1 MSSSTS
7 NTIINPK
14 DCSYQ
19 CGVRIYWNTLEYFYL
34 WLFIVHSFSAIPVD
48 IFLSAVG

>member
-1 MSSSTS
+1 MS
-7 NTIINPK
+7 NTTIIPK
-14 DCSYQ
+14 FCNYN
-19 CGVRIYWNTLEYFYL
+19 CGTKFYGNTLEYFYL